1 MAGTKKNLKK
11 PTKSRSKGT
20 AKHTGKAKR
29 TGKAK
34 HTGKAKRKSRSKKNT
49 RTNKKGV
56 SGKQFTWKKN
66 DCVRPKGMPGHYKI
80 KKDLG
85 ELWLMAGPHY
95 EETLPKTVEFFG
107 WEKVDC

>member
-1 MAGTKKNLKK
+1 MARTKKNLKK
-11 PTKSRSKGT
+11 PTKSKGKG
-20 AKHTGKAKR
+20 AS
-29 TGKAK
+29 KAK
-34 HTGKAKRKSRSKKNT
+34 HTGKAKARSKNRSKKNT

>member
-1 MAGTKKNLKK
+1 MSRTKKNLKK
-11 PTKSRSKGT
+11 PTKSRGKGKR
-20 AKHTGKAKR
+20 KHTVKAK
-29 TGKAK
+29 AK
-34 HTGKAKRKSRSKKNT
+34 NTSISKSRSKKNT
-49 RTNKKGV
+49 GTNKKGV

-85 ELWLMAGPHY
+85 DLWLMAGPHY

>member
-1 MAGTKKNLKK
+1 MARTKKNLKK
-11 PTKSRSKGT
+11 PTKSRGKGT
-20 AKHTGKAKR
+20 AKGKAKS
-29 TGKAK
+29 
-34 HTGKAKRKSRSKKNT
+34 KSRSKKNT

-56 SGKQFTWKKN
+56 SGKKFTWEKN

-85 ELWLMAGPHY
+85 ESWLMAGPHY
-95 EETLPKTVEFFG
+95 VETLPKTVEFFG